1 LKSKEVVS
9 CMEVI
14 LSVFFEI
21 FSILIMGIICFA
33 LYINGK
39 ILLIKIGLIA
49 DQRDDI
55 SNLEDEQKLTK

>member
-1 LKSKEVVS
+1 
-9 CMEVI
+9 MEVI

-55 SNLEDEQKLTK
+55 SKLGDEQEGTK